1 MTIHSD
7 VEPKAPFLTPVEN
20 PAGLRPFAAQIR
32 RAALI
37 EWENEGGS
45 LSGWLE
51 SPEPVS
57 DSARTSRSTDRFEEL
72 TEAQARL
79 NADLAEGLVGERFNT
94 YQHRARLVRQLRAR
108 TADGPGGVASLSGAS
123 GR

>member
-1 MTIHSD
+1 VTIHPD
-7 VEPKAPFLTPVEN
+7 IEPKAPSLIPVES
-20 PAGLRPFAAQIR
+20 PAAARPIAAQIR

-45 LSGWLE
+45 LSSPLE
-51 SPEPVS
+51 IPQPVP
-57 DSARTSRSTDRFEEL
+57 DSARTRSTDRIEEVA
-72 TEAQARL
+72 EAQARL

-108 TADGPGGVASLSGAS
+108 TVNGPAAVALLSGAS